1 MTRKLLDEAVFLIY
15 YSKNMIQDLVILPTY
30 NERLNIADLIHAIFN
45 AHPHVGVL
53 VVDDN
58 SPDGTASVVQE
69 LQGRYPNLRLLLRQK
84 KNGLGAAYIHAF
96 REALKERQLRL
107 LIMMDADFSH
117 DPKYIKTFFHYIT
130 QCDVV
135 VGSRYVKG
143 GMTTGW
149 ELRRRILSYLGN
161 RYLRFLTGIP
171 IADCTGGFNCV
182 RREMLGQIDLE
193 NLLSFRGY
201 AFIIALKYYLWKSGA
216 RFKEIPIMFKNRT
229 KGNSKISNSIIQEG
243 LFTPWRLAL
252 SKKGWFGKHTLLIVA
267 LTAFGFILRLAAIQF
282 GIPYDNVFGDEIA
295 HIITVFHFLENKTI
309 VANFPSAYL
318 PPLMAYFTTPL
329 VVVGGLWGMVS
340 GAFSGIE
347 GFREFAILHR
357 EYFLIAPRIVSA
369 TLSSFAIPLMYLLG
383 RRLFNERVAVL
394 ATLFMAADF
403 LHIHESQVGHIWGP
417 MVAFILLAFYLM
429 LRMYDSGSLRS
440 HLWTACAI
448 AWGYGWGQIPVFL
461 YPWYFIFHVFS
472 RQQRGKAFLRR
483 LTDKNF
489 LLGTGFFLLFFVLFT
504 VLNPITFYKHFN
516 DTLQAFDVFFGT
528 HFGKVFESPFSLASD
543 TASFSFLR
551 NWRVIVTTYANT
563 NPTLFF
569 IGLLGMATIFIRP
582 PNNAFSARI
591 IMFFPIVYLIVF
603 SLLFYRLTLRYV
615 LPATPFFLMA
625 AAYFL
630 AWLMEFRT
638 RLITQ
643 VGVIIMLVAIIYSLG
658 IDSRYQFLL
667 RKPYTVSEAMAWVH
681 RNVPSGSRII
691 SSQFLWP
698 NRESMEFLERYNSI
712 GWIDTRRKLLLV
724 LPEERYPKPNYFVI
738 DTNLISLNTLPTE
751 ERKADYVFISY
762 YYQFG
767 EEIKQS
773 LLTLYPT
780 AEKIYAL
787 YPKGTDQPV
796 KNLMNLDPVFAS
808 ELFHITQLG
817 PNVEIYK
824 IY

>member
-1 MTRKLLDEAVFLIY
+1 
-15 YSKNMIQDLVILPTY
+15 MIKDIVILPTY

-45 AHPHVGVL
+45 AYPHIWVL

-58 SPDGTASVVQE
+58 SPDGTAMVVQE
-69 LQGRYPNLRLLLRQK
+69 LQEQYPNLQLLLREK
-84 KNGLGAAYIHAF
+84 KDGLGAAYVHAF
-96 REALKERQLRL
+96 RKALKEKQLRS

-117 DPKYIKTFFHYIT
+117 DPKYIRTFFQHIET
-130 QCDVV
+130 HDVV
-135 VGSRYVKG
+135 VGSRYTSG

-149 ELRRRILSYLGN
+149 ELRRRMLSYLGN
-161 RYLRFLTGIP
+161 WYLRFFTRIP
-171 IADCTGGFNCV
+171 IADCTGGFNCI
-182 RREMLGQIDLE
+182 RREMLERINLDD
-193 NLLSFRGY
+193 LLSFRGY

-216 RFKEIPIMFKNRT
+216 RFKEIPIVFKNRT
-229 KGNSKISNSIIQEG
+229 KGNSKISNSIIREG
-243 LFTPWRLAL
+243 LFTPWRLIL
-252 SKKGWFGKHTLLIVA
+252 GTKGWFGRYTPLIIA
-267 LTAFGFILRLAAIQF
+267 LTALGFVLRLAAIRF

-295 HIITVFHFLENKTI
+295 HIITAFHFLENKTI

-329 VVVGGLWGMVS
+329 IVVSGLWGMVS
-340 GAFSGIE
+340 GAFSGIN

-369 TLSSFAIPLMYLLG
+369 VLSSFAIPLMYLLG
-383 RRLFNERVAVL
+383 RRLFNERTAIL
-394 ATLFMAADF
+394 ATLFITVDF

-429 LRMYDSGSLRS
+429 LRMYDMGSLRS
-440 HLWTACAI
+440 YLWAACVI
-448 AWGYGWGQIPVFL
+448 AWGYGLGQIPVFL
-461 YPWYFIFHVFS
+461 YPWYFIFHMFS
-472 RQQRGKAFLRR
+472 RRQQGRAFLRR
-483 LTDKNF
+483 LIDKKF

-516 DTLQAFDVFFGT
+516 DTLQAVDVFFGT

-551 NWRVIVTTYANT
+551 NWRVIVTTYTNT
-563 NPTLFF
+563 NPILFF
-569 IGLLGMATIFIRP
+569 IGLLGMAAIFVRP
-582 PNNAFSARI
+582 KKNAFLIRTT
-591 IMFFPIVYLIVF
+591 MFFPIVYLIVF

-630 AWLMEFRT
+630 SWLMEFRI
-638 RLITQ
+638 RLIVR
-643 VGVIIMLVAIIYSLG
+643 VGVVIVLIAIIYSLG

-667 RKPYTVSEAMAWVH
+667 RKPYTVSEATAWVYH
-681 RNVPSGSRII
+681 NIPPGSRIV

-698 NRESMEFLERYNSI
+698 NRESVAFLERHNSI
-712 GWIDTRRKLLLV
+712 GWVDTRRKLLAV

-738 DTNLISLNTLPTE
+738 DTNLISLDTLPVE
-751 ERKADYVFISY
+751 ERRADYVFVSY

-767 EEIKQS
+767 EEIKRS
-773 LLTLYPT
+773 LFTLYPT
-780 AEKIYAL
+780 AEKVYAL
-787 YPKGTDQPV
+787 YPKGADQPV
-796 KNLMNLDPVFAS
+796 KNLMNLDPVFMS
-808 ELFHITQLG
+808 ELFRINQLG

-824 IY
+824 IH